1 MQKYF
6 KEFKCGYYLILLT
19 FIILFIITAMIS
31 YYAPYSGRG
40 FVENTLYPV
49 YSKLNGQIEEVYVK
63 DGEYVKKG
71 TAIFKLDDTQ
81 IKFNIENLRFQYKNE
96 ENQLASLDYKI
107 LEAEKIVLK
116 NKLNLQNT
124 KDKNLR
130 YSKLYIYDDISKE
143 KYEEVKLNYEI
154 AKKDL
159 EISKFYLSALIKERG
174 KNNSENEILKS
185 LEAQIES
192 SQKDL
197 KDSVIRAAYSG
208 NIYLDQLYKGQV
220 VNSNQ
225 SYGYIYEKENLVI
238 YVDIMEKGVINL
250 KNDQR
255 ALIVFD
261 AIPGKIYEGKVKRIN
276 SLLESGYTAPGQL
289 QSIEEDI
296 RWIRTTGRSRVKIIL
311 EDGQVSEPNIAS
323 GSKLAVCIQNEA
335 HPIISFIAHLWLK
348 CVAYLNFIY

>member
-1 MQKYF
+1 M
-6 KEFKCGYYLILLT
+6 ILLT
-19 FIILFIITAMIS
+19 FIILFIITAMIA

-40 FVENTLYPV
+40 FVENTLHPV
-49 YSKLNGQIEEVYVK
+49 YSKLNGPIEEVYVK
-63 DGEYVKKG
+63 DGEYVEKG

-81 IKFNIENLRFQYKNE
+81 IKFNIENLRSQYKNE

-107 LEAEKIVLK
+107 LEAEKTVLK
-116 NKLNLQNT
+116 NKFNLENT

-130 YSKLYIYDDISKE
+130 YSKLYIYDEVSKE

-159 EISKFYLSALIKERG
+159 EISKFSLSALIKERG
-174 KNNSENEILKS
+174 RKNSENEILKS
-185 LEAQIES
+185 LEAQIGS

-208 NIYLDQLYKGQV
+208 NIYLDQLYNGQV

-225 SYGYIYEKENLVI
+225 SYGYIYEKENLVV

-261 AIPGKIYEGKVKRIN
+261 AIPGKIYEGKVKRVN

-289 QSIEEDI
+289 QAIEEDT

-311 EDGQVSEPNIAS
+311 EDGQLSEPNIAS
-323 GSKLAVCIQNEA
+323 GSKLAVCIQNEE
-335 HPIISFIAHLWLK
+335 HPVISFIARLWLK
-348 CVAYLNFIY
+348 CVAYFNFIY